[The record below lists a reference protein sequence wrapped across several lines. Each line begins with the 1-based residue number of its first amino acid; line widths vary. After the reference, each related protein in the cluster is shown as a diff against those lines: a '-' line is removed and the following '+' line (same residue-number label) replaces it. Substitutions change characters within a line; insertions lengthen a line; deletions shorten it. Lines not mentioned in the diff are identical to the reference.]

1 MNKDERDR
9 QVIRDAME
17 RLLAGKPIRSNGS
30 LYVTTLAKEADVKRH
45 MLTLRHTD
53 LQDEFRRRVEL
64 IGSPMPPAES
74 ALRAELDKVKKDLKR
89 ARLNLL
95 RALAGKQ
102 RYARAV
108 QVLEMENA
116 RAVQVLK
123 DENAQLTERLQS
135 VKHGPTL
142 LPSRPGQPGS

>member
-9 QVIRDAME
+9 RDRQAIRDAME
-17 RLLAGKPIRSNGS
+17 RLFAGEPIRSNGS
-30 LYVTTLAKEADVKRH
+30 LYVTTLAKEAGVKRH
-45 MLTLRHTD
+45 LLTHRHTD

-74 ALRAELDKVKKDLKR
+74 ALRAELDDVKKDLRR
-89 ARLNLL
+89 ARLNLR
-95 RALAGKQ
+95 RALEGKQ

-116 RAVQVLK
+116 QF
-123 DENAQLTERLQS
+123 TERLQS
-135 VKHGPTL
+135 HEPGPTPL
-142 LPSRPGQPGS
+142 RQ

>member
-1 MNKDERDR
+1 MNKDERDRRDR

-17 RLLAGKPIRSNGS
+17 RLLDGKPTQPDGS
-30 LYVTTLAKEADVKRH
+30 LYVTTLAKEARVKRH
-45 MLTLRHTD
+45 LLTHRHTD
-53 LQDEFRRRVEL
+53 LQDEFRRRVEV

-74 ALRAELDKVKKDLKR
+74 ALRAELDEVKKSLRR
-89 ARLNLL
+89 ARLNLR

-135 VKHGPTL
+135 VEHGPTL
-142 LPSRPGQPGS
+142 LPSRPG

>member
-1 MNKDERDR
+1 
-9 QVIRDAME
+9 ME
-17 RLLAGKPIRSNGS
+17 RLFAGKPQQSTGS
-30 LYVTTLAKEADVKRH
+30 LYVTTLAEEAGKKRW
-45 MLTLRHTD
+45 MLTHRHTD

-74 ALRAELDKVKKDLKR
+74 ALRAELDEVKKYLRR
-89 ARLNLL
+89 ARLNLR

-116 RAVQVLK
+116 
-123 DENAQLTERLQS
+123 QLTERLQS
-135 VKHGPTL
+135 VEPGPTV
-142 LPSRPGQPGS
+142 LPSRPMRPGA